1 MRFFSVSVALIGLIG
16 GLCVAPNA
24 SVQAGE
30 ASPFYAGKQIELIV
44 GTGAGGGNDIYARVL
59 AQFMPQYIPGKPAM
73 VVQNMPGADGT
84 IAAAYIYNA
93 AAKDG
98 TIIATSPSSMLL
110 AEAMNPAHVRFD
122 SLKLEWIGTIAT
134 MTDVLAVFKSTG
146 VETLADAERKEIVIG
161 GSGSFGLS
169 TLEPLLTNALLG
181 TKFRVVKGYTGGDTV
196 NAAMERHEVEG
207 RTNQWASWKV
217 LRPDWIE
224 QNRLSYLLQYG
235 PRDPSLPAGV
245 PAFRDLVQDP
255 KGRAIVDLLEI
266 AQYIGRSIFAPPGMP
281 EERAIALQTAFDKT
295 MQDPAF
301 IAKMRT
307 LNLEVYPRTASQVR
321 QELVQAMTNR
331 DEVVSDI
338 KARLGLN

>member
-1 MRFFSVSVALIGLIG
+1 MRYRSVSRGLRG
-16 GLCVAPNA
+16 FVTGLCVAAAA
-24 SVQAGE
+24 SARADEVP
-30 ASPFYAGKQIELIV
+30 PFYVGKQINLIV

-59 AQFMPQYIPGKPAM
+59 AQFMPRYIPGKPTM

-98 TIIATSPSSMLL
+98 TMIATSPSSMLL
-110 AEAMNPAHVRFD
+110 AEVMNPDHVRFD
-122 SLKLEWIGTIAT
+122 SRKFDWIGTIAT

-146 VETLADAERKEIVIG
+146 IETLEDAKRKEIVIG
-161 GSGSFGLS
+161 GSGNFGLS
-169 TLEPLLTNALLG
+169 SLEPLLTNSLLG
-181 TKFRVVKGYTGGDTV
+181 TKFHVVKGYTGGDTV

-217 LRPDWIE
+217 LRPDWIK
-224 QNRLSYLLQYG
+224 QNQLSYLLQYG
-235 PRDPSLPAGV
+235 PRDPSLPGGV

-255 KGRAIVDLLEI
+255 KDRAIVDLLEL

-281 EERAIALQTAFDKT
+281 QERTIALQTAFDKT
-295 MQDPAF
+295 MQDPTF

-321 QELVQAMTNR
+321 EELVQAMTNR

-338 KARLGLN
+338 KARLSLN